1 MEIDKKLFIN
11 AGINYIYELDEFPR
25 SSVFRQVAKEFEEV
39 LTLNNPDVLEK
50 RRGYFGTGEAED
62 YLNRLIETDE
72 GPIVAGIRHL
82 GNDRDKPFV
91 LIWPSFK
98 ISSLKNISECIK
110 PHFEIFKPES
120 ICYWSRPD
128 CNDSNVKIVQQRFIA
143 RIVDMPKHD
152 LALSQHKQYYPWYQA
167 EYASF
172 HQEHPEFVNRI
183 QTNSQ
188 ELMDA
193 SYEEGLLYTLT
204 EGDNRIGLV
213 AAERDTF
220 LDRPTIY
227 LIEILI
233 AKNYRGKGYAG
244 RLLAGFVNRL
254 NADYFVCEID
264 VDNVPSTKTAL
275 RSGQKVFSQENFVD
289 VVETNS

>member
-11 AGINYIYELDEFPR
+11 AGISYIYELDEFPR

-50 RRGYFGTGEAED
+50 RHGYFGIGEAED

-120 ICYWSRPD
+120 ICY
-128 CNDSNVKIVQQRFIA
+128 
-143 RIVDMPKHD
+143 
-152 LALSQHKQYYPWYQA
+152 
-167 EYASF
+167 
-172 HQEHPEFVNRI
+172 
-183 QTNSQ
+183 
-188 ELMDA
+188 
-193 SYEEGLLYTLT
+193 
-204 EGDNRIGLV
+204 
-213 AAERDTF
+213 
-220 LDRPTIY
+220 
-227 LIEILI
+227 
-233 AKNYRGKGYAG
+233 
-244 RLLAGFVNRL
+244 
-254 NADYFVCEID
+254 
-264 VDNVPSTKTAL
+264 
-275 RSGQKVFSQENFVD
+275 
-289 VVETNS
+289 